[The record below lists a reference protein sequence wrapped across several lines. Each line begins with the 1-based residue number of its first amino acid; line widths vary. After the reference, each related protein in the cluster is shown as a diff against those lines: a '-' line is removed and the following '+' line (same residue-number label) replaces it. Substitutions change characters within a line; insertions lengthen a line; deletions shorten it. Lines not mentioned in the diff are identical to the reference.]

1 MMMDWLN
8 DYTAKLTTADRA
20 VGDIRSGD
28 RIYIQPG
35 CATPEDLVR
44 ALLGRARE
52 LQNVEIIHLKTLGCA
67 DYSHPQYEG
76 IFRAV
81 GLFIGENVR
90 EAVCDGRAD
99 YMPIFLHEIEGLFES
114 GECLLDFVFLQVSPP
129 DKFGYVSLGVG
140 VDCTLTA
147 ARQARYVIAEVN
159 PNMPRSLGQSFL
171 HVSEL
176 DKIVEVNHPLPEL
189 HAEPATAVQMRI
201 AENVASLIPDEA
213 TLQLGIGAVP
223 DAVLQCL
230 TNHNNLGLH
239 TEMFS
244 DGVIPLIEKGVMN
257 GAANTL
263 HPGKLVA
270 GFVLGTRRLF
280 DFIDDNPLF
289 EFHPIKYIND
299 PFVISRNRRMVAVNS
314 ALQVD
319 ITGQVCS
326 DSIGT
331 KPYSGFGGQVD
342 FIRGAARSEG
352 GKPII
357 ALPSTARLGTISR
370 IAPMLD
376 PGAGVV
382 TSRADVHYVVT
393 EHGVAYLHGKT
404 LRERALALIRIA
416 DPAFRDQLTSFAYQS
431 HYLRPHLVPVH

>member
-1 MMMDWLN
+1 MSVP
-8 DYTAKLTTADRA
+8 A
-20 VGDIRSGD
+20 I

-52 LQNVEIIHLKTLGCA
+52 LENVEIIHLKTLGCA
-67 DYSHPQYEG
+67 EYSHAQYEG
-76 IFRAV
+76 HLSRSRAV
-81 GLFIGENVR
+81 HRRERARGGL
-90 EAVCDGRAD
+90 DGRAD

-129 DKFGYVSLGVG
+129 DKFGYVRLGVC

-147 ARQARYVIAEVN
+147 ARQARYAISEVN
-159 PNMPRSLGQSFL
+159 PNMPRALGQSFL

-176 DKIVEVNHPLPEL
+176 DRIVEVNHPLPEL

-201 AENVASLIPDEA
+201 AENVASLIPNEA

-223 DAVLQCL
+223 DAVLRCL

-244 DGVIPLIEKGVMN
+244 DGVIPLIEKGVMT

-280 DFIDDNPLF
+280 DFIDDNPTF
-289 EFHPIKYIND
+289 EFRPIKYVND
-299 PFVISRNRRMVAVNS
+299 PFVISQPPHSRHQFN
-314 ALQVD
+314 LQVD
-319 ITGQVCS
+319 SPGRSARLWHEALQRLRRA
-326 DSIGT
+326 G
-331 KPYSGFGGQVD
+331 GFHPR
-342 FIRGAARSEG
+342 RGPQRG
-352 GKPII
+352 RQTVI
-357 ALPSTARLGTISR
+357 ALPSTARRGTISR
-370 IAPMLD
+370 SRRCWIGGRRGDVASRCTWSPSTASPICMGRCASGPGVD
-376 PGAGVV
+376 PHRRSGLPR
-382 TSRADVHYVVT
+382 RAD
-393 EHGVAYLHGKT
+393 KFR
-404 LRERALALIRIA
+404 LRGPLSAALLA
-416 DPAFRDQLTSFAYQS
+416 
-431 HYLRPHLVPVH
+431 PVH